1 MKAFKV
7 IGVFL
12 VLGLL
17 LSGGYFY
24 SQFTGTGKD
33 LPRERFVVKLNTSE
47 EQIIDDLH
55 QQGFLKSKWL
65 FGLVLDFKKLRGK
78 TEGPERSRRIE
89 PGAYLISKSLNA
101 YQLAGTLVYGP
112 FQKWVVIPPGKR
124 KEQVAFILQKTL
136 SWPYGLARSFIN
148 QAKEGYLYPD
158 TYLINTD
165 ADPGQIIQKLTNI
178 FNEKFDAEIQQDLL
192 SQNIR
197 NDTAIKIA
205 SLIER
210 ESGSLEDKPIIAGI
224 ILNRL
229 NENMKLE
236 IDATVQYAIASENL
250 NDAGLQT
257 LEDFNFWPK
266 LGAGV
271 VRTIDSPYNTYK
283 IIALPP
289 GPICTPS
296 LDSIKAVANP
306 AQTDALYYLHSAD
319 KQIHTA
325 KTYKEHQENI
335 KKYLQ

>member
-1 MKAFKV
+1 M
-7 IGVFL
+7 
-12 VLGLL
+12 
-17 LSGGYFY
+17 
-24 SQFTGTGKD
+24 
-33 LPRERFVVKLNTSE
+33 PRERFVIKLNTSE
-47 EQIIDDLH
+47 EQIVDDLH
-55 QQGFLKSKWL
+55 QKGFLRNKKI
-65 FGLVLDFKKLRGK
+65 FGLILDLKKWRGK
-78 TEGPERSRRIE
+78 IE
-89 PGAYLISKSLNA
+89 PGAYLISKSMNV
-101 YQLAGTLVYGP
+101 YELAGTLVYGP

-136 SWPYGLARSFIN
+136 SWPFSLTRSFIN
-148 QAKEGYLYPD
+148 QASEGYLYPD

-178 FNEKFDAEIQQDLL
+178 FNEKFDSKIQQDLL
-192 SQNIR
+192 LQNIR

-229 NENMKLE
+229 NKKMKLE
-236 IDATVQYAIASENL
+236 IDATVQYAIASEEL
-250 NDAGLQT
+250 NDAGLQS
-257 LEDFNFWPK
+257 LNDFDFWPK

-271 VRTIDSPYNTYK
+271 VKTVDSSYNTYLNK
-283 IIALPP
+283 GIPP

-306 AQTDALYYLHSAD
+306 AQTDALYYLHSPD

-325 KTYKEHQENI
+325 ETYKEHQENI
-335 KKYLQ
+335 VKYLQ

>member
-1 MKAFKV
+1 MA
-7 IGVFL
+7 IAA
-12 VLGLL
+12 
-17 LSGGYFY
+17 LSILTAYLYF
-24 SQFTGTGKD
+24 QFQGPQKTKE
-33 LPRERFVVKLNTSE
+33 RERFVIKLNTSE
-47 EQIIDDLH
+47 EQIIDDL
-55 QQGFLKSKWL
+55 QQKGFLKSKKI
-65 FGLVLDFKKLRGK
+65 FGLILDFKKLRGK
-78 TEGPERSRRIE
+78 ID
-89 PGAYLISKSLNA
+89 PGAYLISKSMNA
-101 YQLAGTLVYGP
+101 YELAGTLVYGP
-112 FQKWVVIPPGKR
+112 FQKWVTIPPGKR
-124 KEQVAFILQKTL
+124 KEQAAFILQKTL
-136 SWPYGLARSFIN
+136 SWPFSLTRSFIN
-148 QAKEGYLYPD
+148 QASEGYLYPD

-178 FNEKFDAEIQQDLL
+178 FNEKFDAKLQQDLL

-197 NDTAIKIA
+197 NDTAIVIA

-229 NENMKLE
+229 NKKMRLE
-236 IDATVQYAIASENL
+236 IDATVQYAIALGEL
-250 NDAGLQT
+250 DDTGLQT

-271 VRTIDSPYNTYK
+271 VKTIDSPYNTYRTA
-283 IIALPP
+283 ALPP

-325 KTYKEHQENI
+325 KTYKEHRENI
-335 KKYLQ
+335 AKYLQ